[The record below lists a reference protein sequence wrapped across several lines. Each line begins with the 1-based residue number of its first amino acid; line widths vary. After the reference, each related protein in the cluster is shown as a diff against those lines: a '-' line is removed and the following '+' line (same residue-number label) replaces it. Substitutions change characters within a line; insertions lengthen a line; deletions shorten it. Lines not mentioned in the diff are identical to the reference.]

1 MSSHY
6 LFDRLELVEEL
17 LACSRVGLFS
27 DFDGTL
33 VPIVAD
39 PSEAVLSPPSQE
51 LLRLLTARLDLV
63 ALISGRSVQDL
74 RRMAGVEGVIYIGNH
89 GLERWVRGRAQIL
102 EEAVPFG
109 PSIQQVIEAVHG
121 LSLPGLVLEDKG
133 ETLSIHYRGV
143 RDTSRARVAI
153 LDLVS
158 DEARSLGL
166 RVSEGKMVIEVR
178 PPLEMNKGLAL
189 ESLVSEYSLTGVLM
203 LGDDLT
209 DVDAFRAVHRLVARE
224 RVKGLAIS
232 VTDAETPEPVFA
244 EADLILDGVPDSERF
259 LKWLAE
265 ARDLTVGS

>member
-1 MSSHY
+1 MSNRY
-6 LFDRLELVEEL
+6 LFDHLELVEEL
-17 LACSRVGLFS
+17 LTCSRVGLFS

-39 PSEAVLSPPSQE
+39 PAEAALPPSAQE
-51 LLRLLTARLDLV
+51 LLRLLATRLDLV

-74 RRMAGVEGVIYIGNH
+74 RQMAGVEGIIYIGNH
-89 GLERWVRGRAQIL
+89 GLERWVRGRAETL

-109 PSIQQVIEAVHG
+109 PSIQRVIESVYG

-133 ETLSIHYRGV
+133 ESLSIHYRGV
-143 RDTSRARVAI
+143 GDASRARVAI
-153 LDLVS
+153 LDRVS
-158 DEARSLGL
+158 EEARSLGL

-189 ESLVSEYSLTGVLM
+189 ESLVSEHSLTGVMM

-209 DVDAFRAVHRLVARE
+209 DVDAFRAVHCLVAQK
-224 RVKGLAIS
+224 RVKGLAIA
-232 VTDAETPEPVFA
+232 VTDAETPEPVVT
-244 EADLILDGVPDSERF
+244 EADLILDGTPDSERF

-265 ARDLTVGS
+265 ARDLTAGN

>member
-1 MSSHY
+1 MSGRY
-6 LFDRLELVEEL
+6 LFDHLELVEKL

-33 VPIVAD
+33 TPIVDD
-39 PSEAVLSPPSQE
+39 PAEAALSPSSQE
-51 LLRLLTARLDLV
+51 LLRHLAIGLDLV
-63 ALISGRSVQDL
+63 ALVSGRSVQDL
-74 RRMAGVEGVIYIGNH
+74 RQMAGVEGIIYIGNH
-89 GLERWVRGRAQIL
+89 GLERWVRGGAETL

-121 LSLPGLVLEDKG
+121 LSLPGLHLEDKA

-143 RDTSRARVAI
+143 GNPPRARVAI

-158 DEARSLGL
+158 DKARSLGL
-166 RVSEGKMVIEVR
+166 RVTEGKMVIEVR

-189 ESLVSEYSLTGVLM
+189 ESLVSEYSLTGGLM

-224 RVKGLAIS
+224 RVKGLAIA
-232 VTDAETPEPVFA
+232 VTDAETPEPGVA
-244 EADLILDGVPDSERF
+244 EADLTLDGVPDSERF
-259 LKWLAE
+259 LKWLTE
-265 ARDLTVGS
+265 ARDLTAGN